1 MDIKVNEQTVIV
13 FDLDDTLYNE
23 MDYLRSAYISIA
35 KNLDP
40 ENWRFLFSKM
50 FSLFRSKEDVFEFV
64 SKKYGFEKSELI
76 ATYRSHKPELHLFD
90 GVMSVIKRIKENN
103 GKIGII
109 TDGRKNTQRVKL
121 DALGITSLVDKIIIS
136 EEVGSEKPEERNYLL
151 IEEAFPNH
159 SYLYMADNLR
169 KDFISPNKLGW
180 NSIGLA
186 DNGLNMHYDSHLYY
200 NENCK
205 PKHFV
210 TSFKEINII

>member
-1 MDIKVNEQTVIV
+1 MDLKVDSRTVIV

-35 KNLDP
+35 KNLDQG
-40 ENWRFLFSKM
+40 NWQSLFSKM

-64 SKKYGFEKSELI
+64 SQKYGFEKSELI

-90 GVMSVIKRIKENN
+90 GVLSIIKRIKEKN

-109 TDGRKNTQRVKL
+109 TDGRKITQRVKL
-121 DALGITSLVDKIIIS
+121 DALGITSMVDKIIIS
-136 EEVGSEKPEERNYLL
+136 EEIGSEKPEERNYLL

-169 KDFISPNKLGW
+169 KDFISPNKLEW
-180 NSIGLA
+180 NSIGLV

-200 NENCK
+200 TENCS
-205 PKHFV
+205 PKNFV

>member
-35 KNLDP
+35 KNLDQ

-76 ATYRSHKPELHLFD
+76 ATYRNHKPELQLFD
-90 GVMSVIKRIKENN
+90 GVISVINRIKEKS

-109 TDGRKNTQRVKL
+109 TDGRKTTQRVKL

-186 DNGLNMHYDSHLYY
+186 DNGLNMHYDGHLYD
-200 NENCK
+200 NEICR